1 MNKCK
6 LNYCLKEK
14 SAKETGFPENK
25 NFLVYLLKKLT
36 NKKRCQ
42 QIFSFAKKKTMK
54 GWASTRANYKGIFFE
69 NSTFVKFVFVVVVI
83 IRFICVRPR
92 VYVKGGKKCATDHTP
107 QKVIVACLWAPRSLS
122 LSPSTESHRI
132 VAIVC
137 VLPCKKRELLLPL
150 SLHSSFHTVTD
161 VGRPVVD
168 TIVMYVVLVL
178 STLRIIFTFPRHA
191 FGKIIC
197 MLKHQL

>member
-25 NFLVYLLKKLT
+25 NFLVYLLKKLS

-42 QIFSFAKKKTMK
+42 QIFSFAKKTMK

-69 NSTFVKFVFVVVVI
+69 NSAFVKFFFVVVVI
-83 IRFICVRPR
+83 IRFICVRPSI
-92 VYVKGGKKCATDHTP
+92 YVKGGKKCATDHTP
-107 QKVIVACLWAPRSLS
+107 QKVIVACLWAPCSLS
-122 LSPSTESHRI
+122 LSQLNRI
-132 VAIVC
+132 AS
-137 VLPCKKRELLLPL
+137 LPLFVYFLVKKRELLLPL

>member
-6 LNYCLKEK
+6 FNYCLKEK

-42 QIFSFAKKKTMK
+42 QIFSFAKKKQWK
-54 GWASTRANYKGIFFE
+54 DERAHERITKEFSSKTQHSLSLFF
-69 NSTFVKFVFVVVVI
+69 VVVI

-92 VYVKGGKKCATDHTP
+92 IYVKGGKKCATDHTP
-107 QKVIVACLWAPRSLS
+107 QKVIVACLWAPCSLS

-161 VGRPVVD
+161 VGSPVVD

-178 STLRIIFTFPRHA
+178 STHRIIFTFPRHA